1 MDWQTF
7 ETVFGLTGFI
17 ISVATLL
24 LINVNSRVAARK
36 IYKLKESK

>member
-24 LINVNSRVAARK
+24 LMNVNRYAAARK
-36 IYKLKESK
+36 IYKLKESR